1 MNYDLWLSIENGP
14 YKPTKIENNIT
25 FPKAISDYTD
35 DDKKLLYM
43 DVKVMHTLY
52 CAFSRSEFNRITS
65 CNNAKDT
72 WHALKI
78 THEET
83 NQVKEWKNDMLVHQY
98 ELFKMLPNESI
109 TSIFAKMTTI
119 TNNLDA
125 LDRTYTNVDIVRKIL
140 RSLPKTWEVKVMVIR
155 EAKDLTKLLLE

>member
-65 CNNAKDT
+65 CNNAKDI

-78 THEET
+78 THEGT
-83 NQVKEWKNDMLVHQY
+83 NQVKE
-98 ELFKMLPNESI
+98 
-109 TSIFAKMTTI
+109 
-119 TNNLDA
+119 
-125 LDRTYTNVDIVRKIL
+125 
-140 RSLPKTWEVKVMVIR
+140 
-155 EAKDLTKLLLE
+155 

>member
-1 MNYDLWLSIENGP
+1 
-14 YKPTKIENNIT
+14 
-25 FPKAISDYTD
+25 
-35 DDKKLLYM
+35 
-43 DVKVMHTLY
+43 
-52 CAFSRSEFNRITS
+52 
-65 CNNAKDT
+65 
-72 WHALKI
+72 
-78 THEET
+78 
-83 NQVKEWKNDMLVHQY
+83 MLVHQY

-155 EAKDLTKLLLE
+155 VAKDLTKLLLE